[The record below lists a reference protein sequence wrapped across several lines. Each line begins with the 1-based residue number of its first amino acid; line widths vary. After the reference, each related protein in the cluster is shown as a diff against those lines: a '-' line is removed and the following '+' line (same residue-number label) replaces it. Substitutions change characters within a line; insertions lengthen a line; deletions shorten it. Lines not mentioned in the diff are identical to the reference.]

1 MALHSW
7 PDVPEEHRWVF
18 EAMEES
24 FSKSTRSPDEMRA
37 RAREL
42 REYAAG
48 QGPFSGR
55 DAALELADRWEAE
68 AAARLSAR

>member
-1 MALHSW
+1 MALRPW
-7 PDVPEEHRWVF
+7 PDVPEEHRWVS

-24 FSKSTRSPDEMRA
+24 FSKSTRSPEEMGA

-48 QGPFSGR
+48 QGPYSGR

-68 AAARLSAR
+68 AAARLAR